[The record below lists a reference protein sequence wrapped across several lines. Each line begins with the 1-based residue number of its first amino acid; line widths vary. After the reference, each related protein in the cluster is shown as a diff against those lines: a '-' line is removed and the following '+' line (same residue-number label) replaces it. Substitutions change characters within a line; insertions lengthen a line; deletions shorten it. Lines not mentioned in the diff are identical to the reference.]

1 MKTLSGTAKLDSVGK
16 LNYGKRYRILSGT
29 RVQSPAA
36 HGVLSAGYAAAMD
49 IDDQNMSEGEAA
61 LAGLLEQLWRMV
73 LEAPSRPC
81 SLARVGKRTQL
92 PMSTLMRALS
102 LLSGSGLVE
111 VAAREEGG
119 GHVSLTANGR
129 GLCTAWF
136 GAQPPTSDMRTTG

>member
-1 MKTLSGTAKLDSVGK
+1 METLSGTAKFDSVGK
-16 LNYGKRYRILSGT
+16 LNYGKRYRILGGT

-36 HGVLSAGYAAAMD
+36 HGVLSAGYAAVMD

-61 LAGLLEQLWRMV
+61 LAALLEQLWRMV

-119 GHVSLTANGR
+119 GQVTLTAAGR
-129 GLCTAWF
+129 DLCAAWF